1 LRAASGHAAAAS
13 PMSVMNS
20 RRFTAPLPPVLPTKT
35 IAHLVRQE
43 TAALRDFN
51 PANDR
56 CGSKLGRAGDVHDR
70 SSPESG
76 RPSAILLCRIRATTG
91 FMQCSKQRARI
102 GLFDHLVGAQEEGFR
117 DFQPDCLGGREID
130 DQFELGRSQERQIGR
145 FLALEDAAYIEAGL
159 PKNFRLTGTNSS
171 SARVC

>member
-1 LRAASGHAAAAS
+1 
-13 PMSVMNS
+13 MSVMNS

-56 CGSKLGRAGDVHDR
+56 CGSKLGR
-70 SSPESG
+70 
-76 RPSAILLCRIRATTG
+76 IRATTG

-102 GLFDHLVGAQEEGFR
+102 GLFD
-117 DFQPDCLGGREID
+117 EID

>member
-1 LRAASGHAAAAS
+1 MRAASGHAAAAS

-56 CGSKLGRAGDVHDR
+56 CGSKLG
-70 SSPESG
+70 
-76 RPSAILLCRIRATTG
+76 RIRATTG